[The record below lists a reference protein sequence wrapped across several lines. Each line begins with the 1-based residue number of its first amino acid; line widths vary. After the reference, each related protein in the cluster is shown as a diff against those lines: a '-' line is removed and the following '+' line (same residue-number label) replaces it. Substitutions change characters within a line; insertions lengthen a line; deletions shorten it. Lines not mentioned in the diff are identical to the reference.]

1 MRAEKSRITGSFIG
15 LPTNSTTPLR
25 RGGFPG
31 GSDGKGP
38 ACNAK
43 DLSSVPGLGR
53 SPGEGKGYPL
63 QYSGLE
69 NSMNGIVHGV
79 TKSRTRQNDFRLAL
93 SERATVTTQISLH
106 ICKYSTVPNVELLNQ
121 KIHVFVI
128 EAAKLHS
135 TPQGSHQGSHQQGV
149 RKPIPA
155 QLCQQSTIRVWG
167 FAHFLG

>member
-53 SPGEGKGYPL
+53 SPGEGNGNLL
-63 QYSGLE
+63 QYSCLE
-69 NSMNGIVHGV
+69 NPRTEEPGGLQFMGSQRVGHDLV
-79 TKSRTRQNDFRLAL
+79 TNTF
-93 SERATVTTQISLH
+93 T
-106 ICKYSTVPNVELLNQ
+106 LLLL
-121 KIHVFVI
+121 I
-128 EAAKLHS
+128 EQDCLL
-135 TPQGSHQGSHQQGV
+135 
-149 RKPIPA
+149 KP
-155 QLCQQSTIRVWG
+155 
-167 FAHFLG
+167 F